1 MRVLWVLAGFTALL
15 IGGVGIVL
23 PVLPTTPFV
32 ILAAFAFGKGS
43 VRLRNWLV
51 DHAQFGPIIQ
61 DWEAHGAIAI
71 RYKRIAYT
79 VMGVAFVASIIV
91 GLRPVL
97 LVVQGS
103 CLCGAAFY
111 IHTRPTG
118 PVSE

>member
-1 MRVLWVLAGFTALL
+1 MRVLWVLAGFAALL

-32 ILAAFAFGKGS
+32 LLAAFAFGKGS

-51 DHAQFGPIIQ
+51 DHARFGPIIR

-79 VMGVAFVASIIV
+79 LMVLAFTASILA
-91 GLRPVL
+91 GLRPL
-97 LVVQGS
+97 LLIIQGT
-103 CLCGAAFY
+103 CLCCAAFY